1 MMGEHM
7 NPSGVLE
14 IGSESEAFGPACPD
28 VLCALHRDGRTR
40 HPSAFLIIINVN
52 KGLAATAAAAAA
64 ASTMGQLGAK
74 TKAAANR

>member
-1 MMGEHM
+1 M

-52 KGLAATAAAAAA
+52 KGLAATAAAAA
-64 ASTMGQLGAK
+64 STMGQLGAK

>member
-52 KGLAATAAAAAA
+52 KGLAA